1 MIWSYAVMVLAFLVV
16 TVIGEL
22 LPFMKDLEAAIN
34 QSRRVYVGS
43 AIAVL
48 VVGFT
53 AFMGGVIYGA
63 VRGVRSRGPRD
74 PIPER
79 LFTDPSAAEADPA
92 ADSSPSLPGSSMSA
106 WRGRYVIRGRRQIA
120 GGGFNIEV
128 SFREMKEAWR
138 SGAWLADPWWRFVF
152 YMAAAA
158 TVMIVGLFGLFFMI
172 GFAGLRLVVAG
183 ALLYAVART
192 WWGFMIA

>member
-34 QSRRVYVGS
+34 QSRRAYVGS

-48 VVGFT
+48 VLGFA

-63 VRGVRSRGPRD
+63 VRGDRSRGPRD
-74 PIPER
+74 PIPDR
-79 LFTDPSAAEADPA
+79 L
-92 ADSSPSLPGSSMSA
+92 
-106 WRGRYVIRGRRQIA
+106 RGRRQIA
-120 GGGFNIEV
+120 GGGFSIEV

-138 SGAWLADPWWRFVF
+138 SGVWLADPWWRFVF

-158 TVMIVGLFGLFFMI
+158 TVMIVGLFGLFFVI

>member
-34 QSRRVYVGS
+34 QSRRAYVGS

-48 VVGFT
+48 VLGFT
-53 AFMGGVIYGA
+53 AFMGGVICGA

-79 LFTDPSAAEADPA
+79 L
-92 ADSSPSLPGSSMSA
+92 
-106 WRGRYVIRGRRQIA
+106 RGRRQIA
-120 GGGFNIEV
+120 GGGFSIEV

-138 SGAWLADPWWRFVF
+138 SGVWLPPPWGG
-152 YMAAAA
+152 
-158 TVMIVGLFGLFFMI
+158 VGFFI
-172 GFAGLRLVVAG
+172 GAGPG
-183 ALLYAVART
+183 
-192 WWGFMIA
+192 GG

>member
-34 QSRRVYVGS
+34 QSRRAYVGS

-48 VVGFT
+48 VLGFA

-63 VRGVRSRGPRD
+63 VRGVRSRGPQD
-74 PIPER
+74 PIPN
-79 LFTDPSAAEADPA
+79 
-92 ADSSPSLPGSSMSA
+92 MST

>member
-34 QSRRVYVGS
+34 QSRRAYMGS

-48 VVGFT
+48 VLGFA

-74 PIPER
+74 PIPDR
-79 LFTDPSAAEADPA
+79 L
-92 ADSSPSLPGSSMSA
+92 
-106 WRGRYVIRGRRQIA
+106 RGRRQIA

-158 TVMIVGLFGLFFMI
+158 TVMIVGLFGLFFVI